1 MTKKKVSAAHL
12 RANRN
17 YDKRNENKTRY
28 DTAKRN
34 ARRFIK
40 PGKGSAMQTAIDEYG
55 GQIYDND
62 LRDLGFMIQQRLD
75 ERKKEK

>member
-1 MTKKKVSAAHL
+1 MVKRKVSAAHL
-12 RANRN
+12 RANRR

-40 PGKGSAMQTAIDEYG
+40 PGENSAMQAAISEYG
-55 GQIYDND
+55 APFYDDD
-62 LRDLGFMIQQRLD
+62 LKDLAFMIQQRLN
-75 ERKKEK
+75 ERKEK